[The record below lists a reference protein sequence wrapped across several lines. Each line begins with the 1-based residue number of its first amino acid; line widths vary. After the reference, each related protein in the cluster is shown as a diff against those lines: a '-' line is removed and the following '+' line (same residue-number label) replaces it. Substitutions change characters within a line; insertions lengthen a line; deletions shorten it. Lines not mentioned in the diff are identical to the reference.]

1 MHAHG
6 NISYKRTNPYA
17 SLKNNKKEK
26 RDPGKRYIA
35 ITQNVNVYLLVR
47 MSQV

>member
-1 MHAHG
+1 MPAHG
-6 NISYKRTNPYA
+6 DISYKRTNPNA
-17 SLKNNKKEK
+17 SLKNNNKEK

-47 MSQV
+47 MSQA